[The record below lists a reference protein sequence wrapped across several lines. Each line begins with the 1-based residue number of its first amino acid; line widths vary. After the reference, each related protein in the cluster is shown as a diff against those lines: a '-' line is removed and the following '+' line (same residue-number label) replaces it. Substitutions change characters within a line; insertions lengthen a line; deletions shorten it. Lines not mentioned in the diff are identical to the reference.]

1 VINSVKSPCDE
12 GVLHSRPDTIQC
24 KPHAEAWVLVATIL
38 GSSMAFIDSSA
49 VNVALPV
56 MQRELSATAADMQW
70 VVEAY
75 ALFLSALILVGGSLG
90 DHFGRRRIFALGI
103 SIFILASVWCGF
115 SPTILQLIMA
125 RALQGVGGALLV
137 PGSLAIISASFSTAN
152 RGRAI
157 GTWSGFTSVT
167 SVVGPVLGG
176 WLVQFASWRW
186 VFFLNVPLAI
196 TVLVIL
202 FWRVPESR
210 DEHLREGL
218 DWWGTALVTLGLGGV
233 VFGLIEAG
241 SLGLGHSLALLPL
254 LGGLIALGA
263 FIFVEVHSRAPM
275 VPLTLFRSSDFSGTN
290 LLTLLLYAALGATTY
305 FLPFD
310 LIQVQGYSATAAGTA
325 LMPFAF
331 TMFLLSRWA
340 GGLVRRFGAKLPL
353 VAGPSITAAS
363 FVLFAL
369 AGRDGSYW
377 LTIFPA
383 VLVMSLGMTITVAPL
398 TTTVMGSVSQ
408 DSVGT
413 ASGINN
419 AVARTASLLA
429 IAVLGI
435 VVASVF
441 GASLHSQLSQLNVS
455 AGVRQQL
462 LSQQG
467 KLATID
473 LSAIGSPQL
482 RAVLKGAIDAA
493 FISGFRTIM
502 FICAALALLS
512 AAIALFMIGN
522 TRKQAP
528 QEAERTA
535 VR

>member
-1 VINSVKSPCDE
+1 MINSVKSPCDD

-24 KPHAEAWVLVATIL
+24 KPHVEAWVLVATIL

-70 VVEAY
+70 VIEAY

-103 SIFILASVWCGF
+103 SIFILASIWCGF
-115 SPTILQLIMA
+115 SPTILQLIVA

-167 SVVGPVLGG
+167 SVIGPVLGG

-186 VFFLNVPLAI
+186 VFFLNVPLAAV
-196 TVLVIL
+196 VLAVL

-210 DEHLREGL
+210 DEHLRGGL

-241 SLGLGHSLALLPL
+241 SLGPGHPLALLPL

-263 FIFVEVHSRAPM
+263 FIFVEAHSSAPM
-275 VPLTLFRSSDFSGTN
+275 VPLVLFRSADFSGTN
-290 LLTLLLYAALGATTY
+290 LLTLLLYAALGAATY

-310 LIQVQGYSATAAGTA
+310 LIQVRGYSAAAAGAA
-325 LMPFAF
+325 LTPFAI
-331 TMFLLSRWA
+331 TMFLLSRWT

-353 VAGPSITAAS
+353 VVGPSITAAG

-369 AGRDGSYW
+369 VGSGSYW

-408 DSVGT
+408 DNVGT

-429 IAVLGI
+429 IAGLGI
-435 VVASVF
+435 VIAAVF
-441 GASLHSQLSQLNVS
+441 GASLHSNLSRLDVS
-455 AGVRQQL
+455 AAVQEQI

-467 KLATID
+467 KLAGID
-473 LSAIGSPQL
+473 LSAIGSQQL
-482 RAVLKGAIDAA
+482 QAALRDAINAA
-493 FISGFRTIM
+493 FVSGFRTIM
-502 FICAALALLS
+502 LICAALALVS